1 MSVGKVKRHTDFW
14 ALKDISFVVP
24 AGTTLGILG
33 QNGSGKSTLLSI
45 LAGVLYPS
53 AGSFEITG
61 KVSAIL
67 ELGSGFHPEFSGRDN
82 VYMYGSI
89 MGLAKQEIDNRILMK
104 SSGFLNWVIS
114 SISHSAPILPA

>member
-1 MSVGKVKRHTDFW
+1 MNAISVNKLGKKFKLFRSPGARFLEYLSAGKLQRHTDFW
-14 ALKDISFVVP
+14 ALQDISFEIP
-24 AGTTLGILG
+24 PGTTMGILG

-53 AGSFEITG
+53 AGSFQING

-89 MGLAKQEIDNRILMK
+89 MGLKIGRAH
-104 SSGFLNWVIS
+104 V
-114 SISHSAPILPA
+114 

>member
-1 MSVGKVKRHTDFW
+1 M
-14 ALKDISFVVP
+14 
-24 AGTTLGILG
+24 GILG

-53 AGSFEITG
+53 EGSFKING

-89 MGLAKQEIDNRILMK
+89 MGLSKQEIDEQ
-104 SSGFLNWVIS
+104 V
-114 SISHSAPILPA
+114 